1 MRIIQLFTILLFLS
15 SCDTKM
21 QSEHTFKIEPLTVQL
36 TNENW
41 GKLHPTWP
49 IDGSK
54 IAFVSSGVKALYQQY
69 SLTSDNSNL
78 FTILLDG
85 YNSSS
90 SLSPDGTYL
99 AYNSGSRGYIWIHSL
114 VDGTELMLTSQHKRA
129 SSPAWSPTG
138 KKLAYKVLNEIWII
152 SSDGGLNE
160 KVLEIDNGSIHTI
173 SWSPDEK
180 EIVFDY
186 YVVSQAFTGWDIGIV
201 SLENREIRPL
211 VDDKKNGKNNP
222 AWSVDGTKIMYISD
236 LGDSSTIYMVSL
248 KGEKPYKFI
257 ENLKGVFR
265 PRWSS
270 DGSMIACKTRNTSEI
285 YIFSSDGK
293 MLKNI
298 IPGSDYAGYYYFW
311 NHIGDGIIVPKNV
324 NNANICTIS
333 FIDKKTIPLTTG
345 EGDTGDNFPAWFP
358 DSNNLLFTR
367 DNEFWYVSSLGNEV
381 QLFPNENHA
390 EKYNAE
396 ISKNGTKIAY
406 DNGSD
411 IFIISMEGGAVVNV
425 TKDISDPLNNPDWSP
440 DGKQI
445 VCQFKFGIKIF
456 TNVNNQLKEDIVIAG
471 DFSNP
476 CWSVENP
483 EFGSH
488 IAVESSSGISVISPH
503 DWKPE
508 LVIYSGQYPCWS
520 PDGTKIAYVNNDDI
534 YVTTVF
540 QELSSGH

>member
-1 MRIIQLFTILLFLS
+1 MRIIQLFTILLLLS

-21 QSEHTFKIEPLTVQL
+21 QSEHTFKIEPLMVQL

-41 GKLHPTWP
+41 GKLHPTWSV
-49 IDGSK
+49 DGSK
-54 IAFVSSGVKALYQQY
+54 IAFTSSGVKALYRQY
-69 SLTSDNSNL
+69 SITSNFSSL
-78 FTILLDG
+78 FAFFLDG

-90 SLSPDGTYL
+90 SLSPDGTNL

-114 VDGTELMLTSQHKRA
+114 VDGTESMLTSQHKRA

-138 KKLAYKVLNEIWII
+138 TKLAYKVLNEIWII

-180 EIVFDY
+180 ELVFDY
-186 YVVSQAFTGWDIGIV
+186 YVVSQSFTGWDIGIV
-201 SLENREIRPL
+201 SLENGEIRPL

-236 LGDSSTIYMVSL
+236 LSDSSSIYMVSP
-248 KGEKPYKFI
+248 KGDKPYKFI
-257 ENLKGVFR
+257 ENLKGIFR

-270 DGSMIACKTRNTSEI
+270 DGSMIACKTINTSEI

-298 IPGSDYAGYYYFW
+298 IPGTDYAGYYYFW
-311 NHIGDGIIVPKNV
+311 NHTGDGIIVPKNV
-324 NNANICTIS
+324 NNANVCTIF
-333 FIDKKTIPLTTG
+333 FIDKKIIPLTTG

-358 DSNNLLFTR
+358 DSNKLLFIR
-367 DNEFWYVSSLGNEV
+367 DYELWVVSSLGDETK
-381 QLFPNENHA
+381 LFHNDYPS
-390 EKYNAE
+390 EKYNPD
-396 ISKNGTKIAY
+396 ISKDGTKIAY

-411 IFIISMEGGAVVNV
+411 IFIISTEGGDIVNV
-425 TKDISDPLNNPDWSP
+425 TKDINDPLNKPAWSP

-445 VCQFKFGIKIF
+445 VCQFKYGIKIF
-456 TNVNNQLKEDIVIAG
+456 TIIKDKLKEDIVIGG

-476 CWSVENP
+476 CWSVNNK

-488 IAVESSSGISVISPH
+488 IAVASSAGIYVISPQ

-508 LVIYSGQYPCWS
+508 LMISTGQFPCWS
-520 PDGTKIAYVNNDDI
+520 PDGTKLAYVKNNDI
-534 YVTTVF
+534 YVTRVF
-540 QELSSGH
+540 QELEDGH